1 MTDGAAALSVE
12 PARRA
17 RAARWVPGSL
27 GGRLLFGASLL
38 VAIAI
43 LASTFVGA
51 TLLERFARG
60 QIDAGLDARII
71 AVASGLTLA
80 PDGAPAI
87 SESVTGAPF
96 DRPGPGWYWQVTSKQ
111 RVVGSATLRGVTLHV
126 PPDVPRPRR
135 ILGDSPWPAD
145 LRGPEGEALIAR
157 VSDRTLD
164 GRPVRIVATAPRAAL
179 TDPLRDMLAV
189 LVVSMS
195 VLGLLLLGTVV
206 LGVRFGLR
214 PLGQLRAE
222 VAAVRAGRATRLA
235 TEGRPAEVAPLVA
248 ELNTLLSEN
257 AAGLERARRNVA
269 NLAHGLKTP
278 LTTLA
283 ITLAEP
289 GRDPDRMLSPLVGAM
304 DRQIRHHLARARA
317 AALGGPGRAR
327 TDLVARFLDLALVM
341 GKLHADR
348 PIAFE
353 LKGPEEAFVACEAQ
367 DLDELFGNLLD
378 NAFAHAEAGV
388 RVTCAPEGRTL
399 RVEIDDD
406 GPGMSAAE
414 LASAP
419 AAGRRLDESRLGYGF
434 GLSISSEIAE
444 LYGGSIALS
453 AGPLEGLRVSV
464 TLPAA

>member
-1 MTDGAAALSVE
+1 MTSRQG
-12 PARRA
+12 
-17 RAARWVPGSL
+17 
-27 GGRLLFGASLL
+27 
-38 VAIAI
+38 
-43 LASTFVGA
+43 
-51 TLLERFARG
+51 
-60 QIDAGLDARII
+60 
-71 AVASGLTLA
+71 
-80 PDGAPAI
+80 
-87 SESVTGAPF
+87 
-96 DRPGPGWYWQVTSKQ
+96 
-111 RVVGSATLRGVTLHV
+111 VVGSATLRGATLHV
-126 PPDVPRPRR
+126 PPDAPRPRR

-145 LRGPEGEALIAR
+145 LRGPKGEALIAR

-164 GRPVRIVATAPRAAL
+164 GRPVRIVATTPRAAL
-179 TDPLRDMLAV
+179 TGPLRDM

-195 VLGLLLLGTVV
+195 VLGLLLLDTVV
-206 LGVRFGLR
+206 LGVRFGLS

-257 AAGLERARRNVA
+257 AAGLERARGNVA
-269 NLAHGLKTP
+269 NLPHGLKTP

-283 ITLAEP
+283 ITRAEP

-304 DRQIRHHLARARA
+304 NRQIRHHLARARA

-327 TDLVARFLDLALVM
+327 TDLVERFLDLALVM
-341 GKLHADR
+341 GKVHVDR
-348 PIAFE
+348 RIVFE

-367 DLDELFGNLLD
+367 DLDELFGDLLD
-378 NAFAHAEAGV
+378 NAFTHAEARV

-414 LASAP
+414 IASAL

-444 LYGGSIALS
+444 FHGGTITPS
-453 AGPLEGLRVSV
+453 AGLFGGLRVSV